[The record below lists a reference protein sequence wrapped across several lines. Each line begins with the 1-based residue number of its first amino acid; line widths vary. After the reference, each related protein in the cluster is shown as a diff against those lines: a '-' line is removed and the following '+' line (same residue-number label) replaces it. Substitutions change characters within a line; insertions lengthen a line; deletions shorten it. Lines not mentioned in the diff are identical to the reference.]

1 MITGQDALMWLAV
14 TAAVG
19 AVCLVLCRAGRMKK
33 RTALLA
39 VLLGFY
45 LAVIVT
51 FTLGHRIPKQG
62 YDYNLKLFWTIEAIR
77 NGKKDLISESI
88 WNVVLFVPLG
98 VILALLLP
106 GKGRTG
112 RFWRPVL
119 IGAGVSAVIELIQL
133 VGKLGLFEFDD
144 IIYNTAGCMIGVLAA
159 LAVIKILR

>member
-1 MITGQDALMWLAV
+1 MWLAV

-33 RTALLA
+33 RTALLT

-119 IGAGVSAVIELIQL
+119 IGAGVSAAIELIQL

-144 IIYNTAGCMIGVLAA
+144 IIYNTAGCMIGVLLA
-159 LAVIKILR
+159 LAVIKIHSSAAG

>member
-1 MITGQDALMWLAV
+1 MWLAV

-62 YDYNLKLFWTIEAIR
+62 YDYNSHRVSLAELK
-77 NGKKDLISESI
+77 NLI
-88 WNVVLFVPLG
+88 
-98 VILALLLP
+98 P
-106 GKGRTG
+106 GPDR
-112 RFWRPVL
+112 
-119 IGAGVSAVIELIQL
+119 
-133 VGKLGLFEFDD
+133 
-144 IIYNTAGCMIGVLAA
+144 AA
-159 LAVIKILR
+159 